1 MAVWWDLILID
12 MIPNGVAGPVDS
24 AENHNEGIEGRACT
38 SRTDYLSQATMH
50 AGSLRCITQ
59 CEGTYAV
66 GIERVKRRKDPEPL
80 DPTPAHICA

>member
-1 MAVWWDLILID
+1 MKELK
-12 MIPNGVAGPVDS
+12 AGPVLV
-24 AENHNEGIEGRACT
+24 EP
-38 SRTDYLSQATMH
+38 DYLSHATMH
-50 AGSLRCITQ
+50 AGSLRRITQ